1 MERENNQH
9 RVQLTKG
16 KFFLLDSVENLP
28 PLFDSLLKFATPHCP
43 VHFLSS
49 KNKNINF
56 TISTEYAFQN
66 Y

>member
-9 RVQLTKG
+9 SVQLTKG
-16 KFFLLDSVENLP
+16 MFFLLDSVENLP
-28 PLFDSLLKFATPHCP
+28 PLFDSLLKFATPHYP
-43 VHFLSS
+43 VHFLAS